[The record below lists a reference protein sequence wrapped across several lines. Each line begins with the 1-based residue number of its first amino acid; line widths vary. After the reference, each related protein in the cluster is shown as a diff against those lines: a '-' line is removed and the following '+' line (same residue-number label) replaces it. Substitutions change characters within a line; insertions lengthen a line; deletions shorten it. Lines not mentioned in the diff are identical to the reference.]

1 MAFKKGTKTS
11 SINNVMSFPVLVR
24 LPLSWKYNSNSFDKA
39 FLILLHFCKLFSIHI
54 KTVSNKLI

>member
-24 LPLSWKYNSNSFDKA
+24 LPLSWKYNSNSFDKK
-39 FLILLHFCKLFSIHI
+39 FLILDSFANYFL
-54 KTVSNKLI
+54 